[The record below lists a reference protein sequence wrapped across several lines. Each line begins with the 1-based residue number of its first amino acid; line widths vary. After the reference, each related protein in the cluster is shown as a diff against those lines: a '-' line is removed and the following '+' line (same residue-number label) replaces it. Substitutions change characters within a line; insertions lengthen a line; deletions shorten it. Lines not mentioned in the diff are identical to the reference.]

1 MKRTWDKEILL
12 CECHSDEHQMLIFY
26 NEEEYVTGEK
36 YNICYAHVHLS
47 TYESFWKRVVHG
59 VKFMFGYKSKYGAW
73 DEFIFSPDDADKLQE
88 LVNYLKKQKDDEE
101 NISR

>member
-1 MKRTWDKEILL
+1 MKKAWDKEVLI

-26 NEEEYVTGEK
+26 NEEEYTNGQK
-36 YNICYAHVHLS
+36 YNMCYAHVHLT

-73 DEFIFSPDDADKLQE
+73 DEFIFNPSDADKLQE
-88 LVNYLKKQKDDEE
+88 LVDYLKKQKIDDE
-101 NISR
+101 NLS